1 MDLEQAKKLLMEELK
16 QRQEV
21 CESELLA
28 VLEKHNCV
36 FQIDLKLNS
45 NQIIPNLT
53 IVAK

>member
-1 MDLEQAKKLLMEELK
+1 MEIEEAKKLIEAEK
-16 QRQEV
+16 QQRADS
-21 CESELLA
+21 CEAELLA

-36 FQIDLKLNS
+36 FQIDLKLNG

>member
-1 MDLEQAKKLLMEELK
+1 MDLEQAKQLLMEELK

-36 FQIDLKLNS
+36 FQIDLKLNG